1 MRTADRATGLGP
13 ERLSVL
19 AYAGPNTVS
28 EFTNAE
34 MVSCPA
40 ISRIVK
46 ALEELG
52 LVDRNR
58 GASDHRQ
65 VIVRAT
71 AKGRKVMEAGRRRC
85 VERIAEELRS
95 LDRRAL
101 DALDK
106 AARVLESL
114 ETKLPVVR

>member
-28 EFTNAE
+28 ELTNAE
-34 MVSCPA
+34 MVSYPA

-85 VERIAEELRS
+85 VERIAEEL
-95 LDRRAL
+95 L
-101 DALDK
+101 
-106 AARVLESL
+106 
-114 ETKLPVVR
+114 